1 MFHRIG
7 PFGMNAKKERMA
19 THTVND
25 YLDIIEDLYIKLAPK
40 RPDWEFTPAELA
52 ENIRAGVRD
61 HLVSKEMLDVLAVS
75 LHNKLT
81 ELMTEL

>member
-1 MFHRIG
+1 MS
-7 PFGMNAKKERMA
+7 AKKERMA
-19 THTVND
+19 THSVND

-40 RPDWEFTPAELA
+40 RPQWEHTPAELA
-52 ENIRAGVRD
+52 ENVRSGVRD

-75 LHNKLT
+75 LHHKLT